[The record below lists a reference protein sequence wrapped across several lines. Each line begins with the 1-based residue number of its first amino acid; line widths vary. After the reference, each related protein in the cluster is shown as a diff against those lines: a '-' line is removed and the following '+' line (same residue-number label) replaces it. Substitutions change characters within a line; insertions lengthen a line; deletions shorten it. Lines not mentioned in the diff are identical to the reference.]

1 MWYEEG
7 LNEQPSSPPEHSMS
21 SPSRVLLVSGAASQ
35 RSADRALFEGAGLSV
50 LEAGT
55 LAEARAQLDHLPDLL
70 LIDRTLPDGDGLDLL
85 HAVKDGSEE
94 FVPVILS
101 GPSET
106 AQRVEALQAG
116 ADECLARPVDGAE
129 LLARARALLR
139 LKSTHDRVRGVQRDL
154 ERMVVSDSLTG
165 LFNRRA
171 LIDRL
176 NGEFARVGRYRT
188 PMALAM
194 IDLDG
199 FKPIND
205 TFGHLFGDQ
214 VLRAVGGA
222 ILRSVR
228 TLDIPARY
236 GGDEFVLVL
245 PQTDAAGA
253 LRVCERILVNIT
265 ALEFSPAGEP
275 VKLTASLG
283 IGFYPSEEVATPE
296 DLLRAADDALYRAKR
311 AGKNRVCA
319 VSPVRPFSEL
329 AAASRG

>member
-1 MWYEEG
+1 MM
-7 LNEQPSSPPEHSMS
+7 SPP
-21 SPSRVLLVSGAASQ
+21 SRLLLVSGAVSQ
-35 RSADRALFEGAGLSV
+35 RSADRALFEGAGLTV
-50 LEAGT
+50 TEAGT
-55 LAEARAQLDHLPDLL
+55 LAEALAQLGTQPDLL

-85 HAVKDGSEE
+85 RAVKDGSEE
-94 FVPVILS
+94 FVPVILF

-106 AQRVEALQAG
+106 AQRVAALQAG
-116 ADECLARPVDGAE
+116 ADECLSRPIDGAE

-139 LKSTHDRVRGVQRDL
+139 LKGTHDRVRGVQREL
-154 ERMVVSDSLTG
+154 ERMVGSDSLTG

-205 TFGHLFGDQ
+205 TYGHLFGDQ

-222 ILRSVR
+222 MLRSVR

-236 GGDEFVLVL
+236 GGDEFVVVL
-245 PQTDAAGA
+245 PQTDTAGA
-253 LRVCERILVNIT
+253 LRVCERILKNIT

-275 VKLTASLG
+275 VTLTASLG
-283 IGFYPSEEVATPE
+283 IGFYPSEDVATPE
-296 DLLRAADDALYRAKR
+296 DLLSKADEALYRAKR

-319 VSPVRPFSEL
+319 VSPVRAFSEL
-329 AAASRG
+329 SLATGG

>member
-1 MWYEEG
+1 MS
-7 LNEQPSSPPEHSMS
+7 PS
-21 SPSRVLLVSGAASQ
+21 SRVLLVSGAASQ

-50 LEAGT
+50 IEAGS
-55 LAEARAQLDHLPDLL
+55 LAEARPQLETHPDLL
-70 LIDRTLPDGDGLDLL
+70 LIDRTLPDGDGLELL
-85 HAVKDGSEE
+85 RAVKDGSEE

-106 AQRVEALQAG
+106 AQRVAALQAG
-116 ADECLARPVDGAE
+116 ADECLARPIDSAE
-129 LLARARALLR
+129 LLARTRALLR
-139 LKSTHDRVRGVQRDL
+139 LKSTHDRVRGVQREL

-176 NGEFARVGRYRT
+176 NGEFARVGRYQT

-205 TFGHLFGDQ
+205 TYGHLFGDQ

-253 LRVCERILVNIT
+253 LRVCERILKNVT
-265 ALEFSPAGEP
+265 GLELSPAGEP
-275 VKLTASLG
+275 LKLTASLG
-283 IGFYPSEEVATPE
+283 LGFYPSEDVTTPE

-319 VSPVRPFSEL
+319 VSPVRPFNEL
-329 AAASRG
+329 AVANRG

>member
-1 MWYEEG
+1 MH
-7 LNEQPSSPPEHSMS
+7 LQQQPPESPMPP
-21 SPSRVLLVSGAASQ
+21 PSRVLVVSAAATQ
-35 RSADRALFEGAGLSV
+35 RAADRALFEGSGLAV
-50 LEAGT
+50 TEAGS
-55 LAEARAQLDHLPDLL
+55 LAEARTALGGLPDLL

-85 HAVKDGSEE
+85 LEVKDGTEE
-94 FVPVILS
+94 FLPVILS

-106 AQRVEALQAG
+106 AQRVAALQAG
-116 ADECLARPVDGAE
+116 ADECLGRPCDGAE
-129 LLARARALLR
+129 LLARTRALLR
-139 LKSTHDRVRGVQRDL
+139 LKGTHDRVRAVQRDL

-176 NGEFARVGRYRT
+176 ASEFARVGRYRT

-194 IDLDG
+194 VDLDG
-199 FKPIND
+199 FKPLND
-205 TFGHLFGDQ
+205 TYGHLFGDE

-236 GGDEFVLVL
+236 GGDEFALVL
-245 PQTDAAGA
+245 PQTDAGGA
-253 LRVCERILVNIT
+253 LRVCERLLKNVT
-265 ALEFSPAGEP
+265 ALELSPAGEQ
-275 VKLTASLG
+275 VRLTASLG
-283 IGFYPSEEVATPE
+283 LGFYPSEEVTTPE

-319 VSPVRPFSEL
+319 VSPVRPFTEL
-329 AAASRG
+329 AAGGRA

>member
-1 MWYEEG
+1 MWYLESVEVQEP
-7 LNEQPSSPPEHSMS
+7 LPPEPTMS
-21 SPSRVLLVSGAASQ
+21 SPSRVLLVSSAGSQ
-35 RSADRALFEGAGLSV
+35 RSADRALFEGAGLAV
-50 LEAGT
+50 TEAGS
-55 LAEARAQLDHLPDLL
+55 LAEARAQLEAQPDLL

-85 HAVKDGSEE
+85 QEVKSGSDE
-94 FVPVILS
+94 FLPVVIS
-101 GPSET
+101 GPGET
-106 AQRVEALQAG
+106 AQRVAALQAG
-116 ADECLARPVDGAE
+116 ADECLSRPIDGAE

-139 LKSTHDRVRGVQRDL
+139 LKTTHDRVRGVQREL

-205 TFGHLFGDQ
+205 TYGHLFGDQ

-253 LRVCERILVNIT
+253 LRVCERILKNVT
-265 ALEFSPAGEP
+265 ALEFSPAGET

-283 IGFYPSEEVATPE
+283 IGFHPSEDVATPE

-329 AAASRG
+329 AAVRG